1 MKCSVFLF
9 GIQLVRNYHVKFLLL
24 TLLLQLSLLVHPQNL
39 PMILWRWPLNG
50 AVILSEPFQ
59 IRLEFAGLI
68 DDHYYL
74 LKIYVNSKFASQSTF
89 DYDSLEGMTTIA
101 STPGYPEGPLLIEAE
116 LWDTVGPQSDPLDAS
131 FVELRVRNSWPAP
144 AAAPRHSSVQCMGGV
159 QQALEV
165 FPSPR
170 RVCMFTDVCWARGHL
185 VYFSDP
191 EVRRPR
197 PKSTRVRWTATT
209 AMRAPRCGARC
220 YCIFYLLLLLLL
232 VLLLLLLLLFL
243 LLLLLYYH
251 HHHHHH
257 HYCVRCQFGAHASTP
272 SARPTARPPPVRGPL
287 APPAPLLRGCARAS
301 AQLRARARWRRR
313 GCVTARARAL
323 GRRVRV
329 ERQVAPLGDDDDG
342 GGDDE

>member
-1 MKCSVFLF
+1 
-9 GIQLVRNYHVKFLLL
+9 
-24 TLLLQLSLLVHPQNL
+24 
-39 PMILWRWPLNG
+39 MILWRWPLNG

-170 RVCMFTDVCWARGHL
+170 RVCMFTDICWARGHL

-197 PKSTRVRWTATT
+197 PKSTRLRWMATA

-220 YCIFYLLLLLLL
+220 YSIF
-232 VLLLLLLLLFL
+232 
-243 LLLLLYYH
+243 LLYY
-251 HHHHHH
+251 
-257 HYCVRCQFGAHASTP
+257 YYYYYFYYYYYYTIIIIIIIIIIAYGAN
-272 SARPTARPPPVRGPL
+272 SALTHRHRPP
-287 APPAPLLRGCARAS
+287 A
-301 AQLRARARWRRR
+301 RRR
-313 GCVTARARAL
+313 GRLLFAGRSLRLPRSFAGARAPLRNCARGRA
-323 GRRVRV
+323 G
-329 ERQVAPLGDDDDG
+329 EGAAA
-342 GGDDE
+342 